1 MNPHLSLVSAYFLA
15 CLALPAVAAAPAP
28 ETTLTIYQNGSAVV
42 SQTRTVDL
50 AAGRQSVQFNQMPQS
65 LDLQS
70 LWLSGSG
77 VRLLGTSYQP
87 PASRARMLQE
97 LVGTKVTLRRGDGN
111 GGDVTQAAQLL
122 AADGALVVR
131 IDGKIEWLDD
141 RSPWR
146 PALSE
151 LPSDATLAGALTL
164 VLDAAQA
171 GKQPLTMTY
180 QTGGL
185 GWGASYVAR
194 LDQEQQKLVLRASA
208 TITNGS
214 GVDWNDAQVSLLA
227 GQVNRAQSSPRPM
240 RGMARVAAFEA
251 KSAAPA
257 FAYYRYAL
265 EQPITLAVGEHRSV
279 TLFREAAIAV
289 EIEYR
294 IEGGWGHYGGEQRSH
309 ASIHLQFENQTG
321 KPLPAG
327 TASVYG
333 QGKTPLLLG
342 EDRISNTPDGGS
354 VDLVLGRAFDITAE
368 RTTTQIDKQGDTRE
382 VTRQV
387 VVHNAKQRAVTVR
400 VIGSLPGDW
409 QMLDE
414 SSEHEL
420 LDARRVAWSVPVPA
434 GGKSVL
440 SYRFRYR

>member
-1 MNPHLSLVSAYFLA
+1 
-15 CLALPAVAAAPAP
+15 
-28 ETTLTIYQNGSAVV
+28 
-42 SQTRTVDL
+42 
-50 AAGRQSVQFNQMPQS
+50 
-65 LDLQS
+65 
-70 LWLSGSG
+70 
-77 VRLLGTSYQP
+77 
-87 PASRARMLQE
+87 
-97 LVGTKVTLRRGDGN
+97 
-111 GGDVTQAAQLL
+111 
-122 AADGALVVR
+122 
-131 IDGKIEWLDD
+131 
-141 RSPWR
+141 
-146 PALSE
+146 
-151 LPSDATLAGALTL
+151 
-164 VLDAAQA
+164 
-171 GKQPLTMTY
+171 
-180 QTGGL
+180 
-185 GWGASYVAR
+185 
-194 LDQEQQKLVLRASA
+194 
-208 TITNGS
+208 
-214 GVDWNDAQVSLLA
+214 
-227 GQVNRAQSSPRPM
+227 
-240 RGMARVAAFEA
+240 
-251 KSAAPA
+251 
-257 FAYYRYAL
+257 YRYAL

-434 GGKSVL
+434 GGKSEL